1 MVATRHSRLDRDDV
15 WSQSLSLDGIF
26 SVKSAYSYLMRG
38 LPDAGA
44 PHGDTLQAASRIWK
58 SWAPSKGI
66 VFSWQLLL
74 DRLPTRSNLV
84 RRGVPLPERDLV
96 CVLCSVS
103 SESVV
108 HRFII
113 CPAVL
118 PVWYQASR
126 WLGWEFVIPIGL
138 AQLSKA
144 FTGLGRG
151 KRVRFSS
158 GLTCYY
164 LDHLGVQEQP
174 YFLWWHSP

>member
-1 MVATRHSRLDRDDV
+1 M
-15 WSQSLSLDGIF
+15 
-26 SVKSAYSYLMRG
+26 
-38 LPDAGA
+38 
-44 PHGDTLQAASRIWK
+44 
-58 SWAPSKGI
+58 
-66 VFSWQLLL
+66 
-74 DRLPTRSNLV
+74 
-84 RRGVPLPERDLV
+84 

-118 PVWYQASR
+118 PIWYQASR

-164 LDHLGVQEQP
+164 LDHLGV
-174 YFLWWHSP
+174 